1 MSKPVFEDLFTF
13 SGRRNRKSYNL
24 YQVAMALIGGSGEL
38 MVATGEVALAVIGVL
53 LLLALGLSQ
62 IAVMTQRFRDFGW
75 TGWSILVFPGLIL
88 LLVLA
93 FSFDWGVSL
102 AWLAIAVSILVPL
115 ALMCVPGN
123 QGDNLY
129 GPDPL
134 R

>member
-24 YQVAMALIGGSGEL
+24 YQVAMALIGGVGDL
-38 MVATGEVALAVIGVL
+38 IVASGEVALAVIGVL

-62 IAVMTQRFRDFGW
+62 IAVVTQRFRDFGW

-88 LLVLA
+88 LLVPA
-93 FSFDWGVSL
+93 FSFDWGVSVV
-102 AWLAIAVSILVPL
+102 WLAIVAAFVVTL